1 MVVGEI
7 IALSDMNI
15 SEKILAVASG
25 REYVKPGDIIEAK
38 VNMAMINEITGPL
51 AIQMFKRIGLSRVW
65 DNQRIVLVLDHQV
78 PADSVK
84 SAELHKIMRVFAEE
98 QNIPYLYD
106 VGDGGICHQVM
117 VEKGHVRPGELI
129 VGADSHTCTYGA
141 LGAFATGIGSTEM
154 AAVFATGKI
163 WLKVPST
170 IRINVVGVFKK
181 FVTPKD
187 LILNIIG
194 EIGAD
199 GAIYKA
205 VEFTGPTIHEMS
217 ISGRLT
223 LCNMTVEMGAKTGI
237 IEPDDKTIQYVKE
250 RTNKPFNTFRSDPD
264 AEYEK
269 TLEFNVDNLEP
280 MVACPHSVDNV
291 KPVKEVEGVEINQAF
306 LGSCTNGRLEDLE
319 LAARILKGRHVKKGV
334 RMLITPAS
342 SEVYLQALKMGLL
355 EIFIKAGA
363 CICNPTCGACF
374 GGHMGLLTAGEVCIS
389 SSNRNFIGRMGSSE
403 AEIYLASP
411 ATVAASAVEGKIT
424 DPRRFTEELK

>member
-1 MVVGEI
+1 
-7 IALSDMNI
+7 MNI
-15 SEKILAVASG
+15 SEKILALAAG
-25 REYVKPGDIIEAK
+25 KDYVKPGDIVETM
-38 VNMAMINEITGPL
+38 VDMAMINEITGPL
-51 AIQMFKRIGLSRVW
+51 AIQMFRRIGLQKVW
-65 DNQRIVLVLDHQV
+65 DNKRIVLVLDHQV

-84 SAELHKIMRVFAEE
+84 SAELHKIMRAFARE

-106 VGDGGICHQVM
+106 VGNGGICHQVM
-117 VEKGHVRPGELI
+117 VEKGHVMPGELI

-170 IRINVVGVFKK
+170 IRINVTGKFQK

-187 LILNIIG
+187 LILDVIG
-194 EIGAD
+194 KIGAD

-205 VEFTGPTIHEMS
+205 IEFTGSTVREMN

-223 LCNMTVEMGAKTGI
+223 ICNMAVEMGAKTGI
-237 IEPDDKTIQYVKE
+237 IEPDEKTIQYVQARTKRAFKILKSDIDASYE
-250 RTNKPFNTFRSDPD
+250 RTM
-264 AEYEK
+264 
-269 TLEFNVDNLEP
+269 EFNVDCLEP

-291 KPVKEVEGVEINQAF
+291 KKVKYVENIDVDQAF

-319 LAARILKGRHVKKGV
+319 LAARILKGRKIKKGV

-342 SEVYLQALKMGLL
+342 SEVYLQALEKGFL

-363 CICNPTCGACF
+363 YVCNPTCGACF
-374 GGHMGLLTAGEVCIS
+374 GGHMGLLAAGEVCIS
-389 SSNRNFIGRMGSSE
+389 SSNRNFIGRMGSPE

-424 DPRRFTEELK
+424 DPRRFLEE

>member
-1 MVVGEI
+1 
-7 IALSDMNI
+7 MNI
-15 SEKILAVASG
+15 SEKILAAASG
-25 REYVKPGDIIEAK
+25 RDYVKPGDIVETK
-38 VNMAMINEITGPL
+38 VDMAMINEITGPL
-51 AIQMFKRIGLSRVW
+51 AIQMFKRIGLSKVW

-84 SAELHKIMRVFAEE
+84 SAELHKIMRTFARE
-98 QNIPYLYD
+98 QNIAYLYD

-117 VEKGHVRPGELI
+117 VERGHVRPGELI

-163 WLKVPST
+163 WLKVPSA
-170 IRINVVGVFKK
+170 IKINVTGKFRK

-194 EIGAD
+194 KIGAD

-205 VEFTGPTIHEMS
+205 IEFTGPTISEMS

-237 IEPDDKTIQYVKE
+237 IEPDEKTIQYVRA
-250 RTNKPFNTFRSDPD
+250 RTNKPFNIFRSDLD
-264 AEYEK
+264 AEYER

-291 KPVKEVEGVEINQAF
+291 KPVKDVEGIEIDQAF

-319 LAARILKGRHVKKGV
+319 LAAKILRGKRVKKGV
-334 RMLITPAS
+334 RMLVTPAS

-355 EIFIKAGA
+355 EVFIKAGA
-363 CICNPTCGACF
+363 YVCNPTCGACF
-374 GGHMGLLTAGEVCIS
+374 GGHMGLLAAGEVCIS
-389 SSNRNFIGRMGSSE
+389 SSNRNFVGRMGSPE
-403 AEIYLASP
+403 AKIYLASP
-411 ATVAASAVEGKIT
+411 ATVAASAIEGKIT
-424 DPRRFTEELK
+424 DPRRFVEE